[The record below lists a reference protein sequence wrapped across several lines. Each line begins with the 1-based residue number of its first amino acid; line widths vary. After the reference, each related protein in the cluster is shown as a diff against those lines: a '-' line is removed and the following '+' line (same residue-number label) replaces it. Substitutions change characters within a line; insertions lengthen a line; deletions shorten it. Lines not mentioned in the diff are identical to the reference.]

1 MKAQG
6 LPIDSVPQMTEVGDS
21 PSGRYVYHTPRTGTR
36 RFKYPHGSIASD
48 IAEERNAPWKTL
60 LHRSPL
66 THILILVSSN
76 WWEGEEDSPFP
87 CILPPYHAW
96 QGWMHSIGADE
107 ELRVDFSLRA
117 NYGVWGCK
125 PHVTGAI
132 SSLPKA
138 SWSSKRRQTSLVIKL
153 TAVTL

>member
-1 MKAQG
+1 MCSLFFVSDKIISHSI
-6 LPIDSVPQMTEVGDS
+6 PIN
-21 PSGRYVYHTPRTGTR
+21 Y
-36 RFKYPHGSIASD
+36 I
-48 IAEERNAPWKTL
+48 
-60 LHRSPL
+60 
-66 THILILVSSN
+66 
-76 WWEGEEDSPFP
+76 
-87 CILPPYHAW
+87 PPYHAW
-96 QGWMHSIGADE
+96 QGWRYSIGADE
-107 ELRVDFSLRA
+107 ELRVVLSVRA